1 MMRESIWKVSFCHEN
16 FNEFNDYHEAD
27 LLLTRGNK
35 LRFSFPETG
44 PLEIDQESI
53 FLYI

>member
-1 MMRESIWKVSFCHEN
+1 MIQQYIWKVSFCHEN
-16 FNEFNDYHEAD
+16 LNEFNDYHGAD
-27 LLLTRGNK
+27 LLLTHRNK
-35 LRFSFPETG
+35 LRFSFPETE